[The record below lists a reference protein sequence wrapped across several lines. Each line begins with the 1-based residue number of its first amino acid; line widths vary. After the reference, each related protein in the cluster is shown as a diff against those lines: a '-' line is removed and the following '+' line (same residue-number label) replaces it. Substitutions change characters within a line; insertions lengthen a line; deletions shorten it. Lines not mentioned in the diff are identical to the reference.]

1 METNTNIQERRYLKV
16 AIIKAIFMFFTG
28 LYALAKMVDGMN
40 NKYADNK
47 SKIINLIEIV
57 VSIILTFVI
66 YKIQEVQKMKVQE
79 VLENYNSL
87 KASITIVEGEIQELE
102 NEVLDA
108 KSANL
113 DGMPK
118 PKGFVGSNI
127 ENYIAEKQEKID
139 KKNRYIERTKTK
151 IKIVEDLVKTLKK
164 YNQDIIEMKY
174 YQMMSIEEI
183 ATKKDR
189 MYGSIQK
196 TIDRSIKI
204 MQREYNKNKMS

>member
-1 METNTNIQERRYLKV
+1 
-16 AIIKAIFMFFTG
+16 
-28 LYALAKMVDGMN
+28 
-40 NKYADNK
+40 
-47 SKIINLIEIV
+47 
-57 VSIILTFVI
+57 
-66 YKIQEVQKMKVQE
+66 MKVQE

-87 KASITIVEGEIQELE
+87 KATITIVEGEIQELE
-102 NEVLDA
+102 NEILEC
-108 KSANL
+108 KSSNL

-118 PKGFVGSNI
+118 AKGFTSSNI
-127 ENYIAEKQEKID
+127 ENFVAEKQEKIE
-139 KKNRYIERTKTK
+139 KKRWYIKRTEMKL
-151 IKIVEDLVKTLKK
+151 KIVENLVKTLKK

-189 MYGSIQK
+189 GYGAIQK

>member
-1 METNTNIQERRYLKV
+1 
-16 AIIKAIFMFFTG
+16 
-28 LYALAKMVDGMN
+28 
-40 NKYADNK
+40 
-47 SKIINLIEIV
+47 
-57 VSIILTFVI
+57 
-66 YKIQEVQKMKVQE
+66 MKVQE

-102 NEVLDA
+102 NEILDC
-108 KSANL
+108 KSSNL

-118 PKGFVGSNI
+118 AKGFTSSNI
-127 ENYIAEKQEKID
+127 ENFVAEKQEKIE
-139 KKNRYIERTKTK
+139 KKRWYIKRTEMKL
-151 IKIVEDLVKTLKK
+151 KIVENLVKTLKK

-189 MYGSIQK
+189 GYGAIQK

>member
-1 METNTNIQERRYLKV
+1 
-16 AIIKAIFMFFTG
+16 
-28 LYALAKMVDGMN
+28 
-40 NKYADNK
+40 
-47 SKIINLIEIV
+47 
-57 VSIILTFVI
+57 
-66 YKIQEVQKMKVQE
+66 MKVQE

-102 NEVLDA
+102 NEILEC
-108 KSANL
+108 KSSNL
-113 DGMPK
+113 DGTPK
-118 PKGFVGSNI
+118 AKGFTSSNI
-127 ENYIAEKQEKID
+127 ENFVAEKQEKIE
-139 KKNRYIERTKTK
+139 KKKWYIKRTEMKL
-151 IKIVEDLVKTLKK
+151 KIVENLVKTLKK

-189 MYGSIQK
+189 GYGAIQK